1 MLTKASRWRYERSE
15 FYIDG
20 VGWIPTSMIE
30 ERDVVVLQSGDKST
44 VEKIDKV
51 VYNKCP
57 KKKPYSKS
65 RPRYAKGLVEKVW
78 ENAKEPKNYRPELP
92 STNRSNK
99 YE

>member
-1 MLTKASRWRYERSE
+1 M
-15 FYIDG
+15 
-20 VGWIPTSMIE
+20 E
-30 ERDVVVLQSGDKST
+30 EGDIVVLQSGDKST

-51 VYNKCP
+51 VHNKCP

-65 RPRYAKGLVEKVW
+65 RPRYAKGQVEKVW

-92 STNRSNK
+92 STNRSHK

>member
-1 MLTKASRWRYERSE
+1 
-15 FYIDG
+15 
-20 VGWIPTSMIE
+20 MIE
-30 ERDVVVLQSGDKST
+30 KGDVVVLQSGYKST

-57 KKKPYSKS
+57 KKKPYIKS
-65 RPRYAKGLVEKVW
+65 RLRHEKEQIGKVW

-92 STNRSNK
+92 STNRSHK